1 MVGYGVDPIF
11 HGSTTGG
18 GGTGTLAPRHFL
30 AREEKEPGNEAMEM
44 VQVRSYSCTGRS
56 VSLGQ

>member
-11 HGSTTGG
+11 HGSTTGAS
-18 GGTGTLAPRHFL
+18 GTLVPRLFL
-30 AREEKEPGNEAMEM
+30 ARKEKEPGNEAIEV
-44 VQVRSYSCTGRS
+44 VQVRSYSCTGRN